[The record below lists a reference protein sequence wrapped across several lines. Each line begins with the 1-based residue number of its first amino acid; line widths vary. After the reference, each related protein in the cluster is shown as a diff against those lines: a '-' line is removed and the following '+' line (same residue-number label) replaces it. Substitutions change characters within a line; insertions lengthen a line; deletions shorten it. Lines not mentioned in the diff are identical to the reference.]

1 MKKIIVMIVLLLN
14 GCSMNS
20 VVMHDGGNLARKDT
34 AVVSVFGNYG
44 EKKVSL
50 RLTEVDGQPVP
61 GSSNF
66 MTYEVQLKP
75 GKHKLKYYVWHDL
88 HAASWKEAYVETEYT
103 LQIGHTYF
111 PDVEIKDGKQA
122 NVWMVD
128 KGENYP
134 VECNHGLLA
143 SNKYPKEKCK

>member
-1 MKKIIVMIVLLLN
+1 MKKLILMMICLLT
-14 GCSMNS
+14 GCSMNA
-20 VVMHDGGNLARKDT
+20 VVMYDGAALPRKDT

-44 EKKVSL
+44 EKKTSL
-50 RLTEVDGQPVP
+50 RLTEVDGKPVP

-75 GKHKLKYYVWHDL
+75 GKHILKYYVWHDL
-88 HAASWKEAYVETEYT
+88 HVASWKETYVDVEHMLEV
-103 LQIGHTYF
+103 GHTYF
-111 PDVEIKDGKQA
+111 PDVKIENGTQA
-122 NVWMVD
+122 KVWLVD